1 MPSRYNP
8 AGHRSTLRVLSIFE
22 ALSATKSGL
31 TMAEICRIVGAPK
44 SSLFSILH
52 TMADSDYVSYDE
64 TTGRYSIGL
73 KTYLLGKAFDRES
86 GGLSSFETAMRK
98 VVASCG
104 ETCQLGVLDHG
115 RVLYISRVD
124 SPQHIR
130 LSSEIGKTL
139 PAHCTAIGKAILSRW
154 DEELVRSLL
163 PFPFEKTTEYAVKH
177 IDDLMRQLE
186 EVRRCGF
193 AYDHQEMAEGVECVA
208 VPIEKGGR
216 LYGLSVSVPAYRFD
230 TEVQNG
236 VEHAL
241 SDARDQLERVS

>member
-1 MPSRYNP
+1 
-8 AGHRSTLRVLSIFE
+8 
-22 ALSATKSGL
+22 
-31 TMAEICRIVGAPK
+31 
-44 SSLFSILH
+44 
-52 TMADSDYVSYDE
+52 
-64 TTGRYSIGL
+64 
-73 KTYLLGKAFDRES
+73 
-86 GGLSSFETAMRK
+86 MRK

-163 PFPFEKTTEYAVKH
+163 PVPFEKTTEHAVKH

-193 AYDHQEMAEGVECVA
+193 AYDHQRWQGVECIA
-208 VPIEKGGR
+208 VPTGGGR
-216 LYGLSVSVPAYRFD
+216 LYGLRF
-230 TEVQNG
+230 G
-236 VEHAL
+236 LA
-241 SDARDQLERVS
+241 SF

>member
-1 MPSRYNP
+1 MSSRYNP

-130 LSSEIGKTL
+130 LSSERPFL
-139 PAHCTAIGKAILSRW
+139 RTA
-154 DEELVRSLL
+154 
-163 PFPFEKTTEYAVKH
+163 
-177 IDDLMRQLE
+177 
-186 EVRRCGF
+186 RR
-193 AYDHQEMAEGVECVA
+193 
-208 VPIEKGGR
+208 
-216 LYGLSVSVPAYRFD
+216 
-230 TEVQNG
+230 
-236 VEHAL
+236 
-241 SDARDQLERVS
+241 LERRSYLDGMRSRFARCFLSHSKKRLSMR

>member
-1 MPSRYNP
+1 
-8 AGHRSTLRVLSIFE
+8 
-22 ALSATKSGL
+22 
-31 TMAEICRIVGAPK
+31 
-44 SSLFSILH
+44 
-52 TMADSDYVSYDE
+52 
-64 TTGRYSIGL
+64 
-73 KTYLLGKAFDRES
+73 
-86 GGLSSFETAMRK
+86 MRK

-154 DEELVRSLL
+154 DEESVRSLL
-163 PFPFEKTTEYAVKH
+163 PFPFEKTTEHAVKH

-193 AYDHQEMAEGVECVA
+193 AYDHQEMAEGVECIA

>member
-139 PAHCTAIGKAILSRW
+139 PAHCTAIGKAIL
-154 DEELVRSLL
+154 DGMRSWFARCFLSHSKKRL
-163 PFPFEKTTEYAVKH
+163 S
-177 IDDLMRQLE
+177 MR
-186 EVRRCGF
+186 
-193 AYDHQEMAEGVECVA
+193 
-208 VPIEKGGR
+208 
-216 LYGLSVSVPAYRFD
+216 
-230 TEVQNG
+230 
-236 VEHAL
+236 
-241 SDARDQLERVS
+241 

>member
-1 MPSRYNP
+1 MRNC
-8 AGHRSTLRVLSIFE
+8 GHRQVVRHQLPKLTLAGSSPVARSSKKHKHG
-22 ALSATKSGL
+22 SATL
-31 TMAEICRIVGAPK
+31 PC
-44 SSLFSILH
+44 F
-52 TMADSDYVSYDE
+52 
-64 TTGRYSIGL
+64 
-73 KTYLLGKAFDRES
+73 F
-86 GGLSSFETAMRK
+86 
-98 VVASCG
+98 
-104 ETCQLGVLDHG
+104 
-115 RVLYISRVD
+115 
-124 SPQHIR
+124 
-130 LSSEIGKTL
+130 SSEIGKTL

-163 PFPFEKTTEYAVKH
+163 PVPFEKTTEHAVKH

-193 AYDHQEMAEGVECVA
+193 AYDHQEMAEGVECIA